1 MQGTGVRRESS
12 HPRSSY
18 RNAALGP
25 SRGKRLYRMTDLGT
39 KPIFMYQ
46 RVQREDVVRI
56 PPERLGED
64 IDAVARELTRTTLEG
79 KIGAD
84 KTLTLIASNIERVGE
99 GRIVHGDGAVYQRV
113 RYDALVFAPTLQEI
127 VEGTVVEILKFG
139 AFVRFGPLDGL
150 LHISQVMD
158 DRVDVDEEGQRLIGK
173 DTKRDLRIGDKVRT
187 RIVAVSL
194 NERAPRESKIGLTM
208 RQPALGKLDWIEED
222 RARAEGRVRKR
233 KG

>member
-1 MQGTGVRRESS
+1 
-12 HPRSSY
+12 
-18 RNAALGP
+18 
-25 SRGKRLYRMTDLGT
+25 
-39 KPIFMYQ
+39 MYM

-56 PPERLGED
+56 PPDRLGED
-64 IDAVARELTRTTLEG
+64 IDSVARELTRTTLEG
-79 KIGAD
+79 RIGAD
-84 KTLTLIASNIERVGE
+84 KNLTLIASNIERIGE

-113 RYDALVFAPTLQEI
+113 RYDAVVFTPQLQEVI
-127 VEGTVVEILKFG
+127 EGSVVEILKFG
-139 AFVRFGPLDGL
+139 AFIRFGPLDGL

-208 RQPALGKLDWIEED
+208 RQPGLGKLDWLEED
-222 RARAEGRVRKR
+222 RRKGSGEGRPRR
-233 KG
+233 RR